1 MAGNHGK
8 IRGGESLVLQA
19 IGLKQVRPPVL
30 VIAPVA
36 VLTLIS
42 ASVLLVL
49 LRQTAPNIGPAWAT
63 VAAGGAAYAIAV
75 VLLIRFGLANI
86 GQLEDLGLT
95 DSLASMPN
103 RRALHIDYVRFA
115 EGEEKALA
123 LIDLDG
129 FKSVNDQYGHFV
141 GDRLIKECAKLLGE
155 VCGGEARSYR
165 LGGDEFAI
173 LVGGP
178 IAGNI
183 LEGICHTLIA
193 RLAQSL
199 LIDERKLTV
208 GASIGLSRS
217 TGRDGLSSSELLR
230 RSDMAMYASKEGGK
244 NRCTWFSEDFDRSR
258 DQTQQV
264 EEDLRE
270 ALKRAEFTLAYQPL
284 VDARSD
290 EIVAVEA
297 LLRWKQADGTMISP
311 AVFIPVAEKCGL
323 IYPIGLWV
331 LRTACREALDWDGIK
346 LSINV
351 SPAQLRNPEFPIELG
366 HILEE
371 TNFPPS
377 RLELEVTETYLVTDP
392 VVANR
397 NLNVIRQFGV
407 GIALDDFGT
416 GYASIGFL
424 RNFRFEKLKLDRTMV
439 VDAGLD
445 SGSLAMFT
453 SSIAVAR
460 AMDMEVTAEGVETEA
475 QADLVRAA
483 GCDQI
488 QGWYYF
494 KAIPAQE
501 IKEQLDGRR
510 KRVRNTNGHVGK
522 AHR

>member
-1 MAGNHGK
+1 MSNAGYSEG
-8 IRGGESLVLQA
+8 RGFQLLHA
-19 IGLKQVRPPVL
+19 IGLRQVRPPVL

-42 ASVLLVL
+42 AIVLALLFQQAESSSHSVHVVL
-49 LRQTAPNIGPAWAT
+49 
-63 VAAGGAAYAIAV
+63 AGGGLAYAAAV
-75 VLLIRFGLANI
+75 VLLVRFGLANI

-95 DSLASMPN
+95 DTLAAMPN
-103 RRALHIDYVRFA
+103 RRALHIDYARQG
-115 EGEEKALA
+115 EGQEKALA

-155 VCGGEARSYR
+155 VCGTEARAYR

-173 LVGGP
+173 LVIGP

-183 LEGICHTLIA
+183 LEGICYTLLA
-193 RLAQSL
+193 RLGQS
-199 LIDERKLTV
+199 IKVDERMLSI

-217 TGRDGLSSSELLR
+217 NGQDGLSSSELLR

-244 NRCTWFSEDFDRSR
+244 HRCTWFTKDFDDNR
-258 DQTQQV
+258 DVTQQV
-264 EEDLRE
+264 EEEMRTALRDG
-270 ALKRAEFTLAYQPL
+270 EFRLAYQPL
-284 VDARSD
+284 VDARTD
-290 EIVAVEA
+290 QIVAVEA
-297 LLRWKQADGTMISP
+297 LLRWQRSDGTMVSP
-311 AVFIPVAEKCGL
+311 AVFIPIAEKCGL

-331 LRTACREALDWDGIK
+331 LRTACAGAIDWDGIK

-371 TNFPPS
+371 TGFPAS

-397 NLNVIRQFGV
+397 NLDVIRKFGV

-424 RNFRFEKLKLDRTMV
+424 RNFRFEKLKIDRSMV
-439 VDAGLD
+439 VDAAT
-445 SGSLAMFT
+445 SNGSLAMMA

-460 AMDMEVTAEGVETEA
+460 AMDMEVTAEGVETKA
-475 QADLVRAA
+475 QADLVRSA
-483 GCDQI
+483 GCDHI
-488 QGWYYF
+488 QGWYYY
-494 KAIPAQE
+494 KALTAAE
-501 IKEQLDGRR
+501 IRDRLDDNR
-510 KRVRNTNGHVGK
+510 KCVGNAHGHVG
-522 AHR
+522 

>member
-8 IRGGESLVLQA
+8 IRGEESLVLLA
-19 IGLKQVRPPVL
+19 SGPKQVRPPVL

-42 ASVLLVL
+42 ASVMGLL
-49 LRQTAPNIGPAWAT
+49 LRQAGPDLGAAWAI
-63 VAAGGAAYAIAV
+63 VAAGSMAYAVAV
-75 VLLIRFGLANI
+75 ILLVRFGLSSI

-95 DSLASMPN
+95 DSLAAMPN
-103 RRALHIDYVRFA
+103 RRALHIDYVRYP
-115 EGEEKALA
+115 EGDEKALA

-129 FKSVNDQYGHFV
+129 FKSINDQYGHFV
-141 GDRLIKECAKLLGE
+141 GDRLIKECAKLLAE
-155 VCGGEARSYR
+155 VCGSEARSYR

-173 LVGGP
+173 LVAGP

-193 RLAQSL
+193 RLGQSL
-199 LIDERKLTV
+199 LIDDRKLTV

-217 TGRDGLSSSELLR
+217 SGRDCLSSSELLR
-230 RSDMAMYASKEGGK
+230 RSDMAMYASKEGGR
-244 NRCTWFSEDFDRSR
+244 NRCTWFTEDFDRNR

-264 EEDLRE
+264 EEDLRG
-270 ALKRAEFTLAYQPL
+270 ALKRGEFRLAYQPL

-297 LLRWKQADGTMISP
+297 LLRWQQADGSMISP

-331 LRTACREALDWDGIK
+331 LRTACLEAIDWDGIK

-366 HILEE
+366 HILEQ
-371 TNFPPS
+371 TGFPPS

-397 NLNVIRQFGV
+397 NLDVIRQFGV
-407 GIALDDFGT
+407 SIALDDFGT

-445 SGSLAMFT
+445 SGSLAMMA

-460 AMDMEVTAEGVETEA
+460 AMDMEVTAEGVETQA
-475 QADLVRAA
+475 QADLVRTA
-483 GCDQI
+483 GCDHI
-488 QGWYYF
+488 QGWYYY
-494 KAIPAQE
+494 KAITAEE
-501 IKEQLDGRR
+501 IRMRLDENRERIDCGR
-510 KRVRNTNGHVGK
+510 KRTGS
-522 AHR
+522 

>member
-1 MAGNHGK
+1 
-8 IRGGESLVLQA
+8 VLEA
-19 IGLKQVRPPVL
+19 ISLKQVRPPVV
-30 VIAPVA
+30 VIAPVM

-42 ASVLLVL
+42 ASIMGLLL
-49 LRQTAPNIGPAWAT
+49 QRTGPDFGPAWVIIAT
-63 VAAGGAAYAIAV
+63 GGLAYTVAV
-75 VLLIRFGLANI
+75 VLLVRFGLASI
-86 GQLEDLGLT
+86 EKLEDLGLT
-95 DSLASMPN
+95 DSLAAMPN
-103 RRALHIDYVRFA
+103 RRALHIDYQRVP
-115 EGEEKALA
+115 EGQEKALA
-123 LIDLDG
+123 LLDLDG

-155 VCGGEARSYR
+155 VCGSEARSYR

-173 LVGGP
+173 LVSGT

-183 LEGICHTLIA
+183 LEGICHTLLG
-193 RLAQSL
+193 RLSQAL
-199 LIDERKLTV
+199 LIDDRKLTV
-208 GASIGLSRS
+208 GASVGLSRS
-217 TGRDGLSSSELLR
+217 SGRDGLSSSELLR

-244 NRCTWFSEDFDRSR
+244 NRCTWFSEDFDRNR
-258 DQTQQV
+258 DISQQV
-264 EEDLRE
+264 VEDLRE
-270 ALKRAEFTLAYQPL
+270 AVKHEQFHLAYQPL
-284 VDARSD
+284 VDARTC

-297 LLRWKQADGTMISP
+297 LLRWPQPDGTMVSP
-311 AVFIPVAEKCGL
+311 AVFIPIAEKCGL

-331 LRTACREALDWDGIK
+331 LRTACREAIDWDGIK

-371 TNFPPS
+371 TGFPPS

-397 NLNVIRQFGV
+397 NLDVIRKFGV

-439 VDAGLD
+439 VDAGID

-460 AMDMEVTAEGVETEA
+460 AMDMEVTAEGVETQA
-475 QADLVRAA
+475 QADLVRTA
-483 GCDQI
+483 GCDHI
-488 QGWYYF
+488 QGWFYY
-494 KAIPAQE
+494 KAITAPE
-501 IKEQLDGRR
+501 IRMHLDENR
-510 KRVRNTNGHVGK
+510 KRREGGRK
-522 AHR
+522 RIGSK